1 MRLDTK
7 KELARFLAEDINK
20 GDITSAI
27 LSAKKITAKIVARQ
41 SGIVAGTRHTKEIFA
56 MKGCMV
62 QILKKDGNTI
72 KPNQTV
78 LRIIGPAKS
87 VLSCERTA
95 LNLLSRMSGIAT
107 ATNELVRQIKS
118 VSKKTELYST
128 RKTAPGL
135 RLFDKEAVETGGG
148 KKHRITLS
156 DMIMIK
162 DNHIASEGSIISLI
176 KKAKKRAK
184 TFEVE
189 VDTREDAILAAS
201 LGVPII
207 MLDNFSP
214 VMIRQTI
221 SDLQKIGLRKNIRLE
236 ASGGINAKNIKDYAR
251 TGVDMISIGSIT
263 NSAKAID
270 FSLEVPRK

>member
-1 MRLDTK
+1 MNTK

-27 LSAKKITAKIVARQ
+27 LSGKKITASIVARQ
-41 SGIVAGTRHTKEIFA
+41 AGIVAGVKHTKEIFA
-56 MKGCMV
+56 MRGCQA
-62 QILKKDGNTI
+62 QILKNDGSSI
-72 KPNQTV
+72 KANHAV
-78 LRIIGPAKS
+78 LRVSGPAKS

-107 ATNELVRQIKS
+107 ATSILVRQIKS

-135 RLFDKEAVETGGG
+135 RFFDKEAVQIGGG

-162 DNHIASEGSIISLI
+162 DNHIASEGSIVPLI
-176 KKAKKRAK
+176 KKAKKNAK
-184 TFEVE
+184 IFEVE
-189 VDTREDAILAAS
+189 VDTRQDAVLAAS

-214 VMIRQTI
+214 KTIKQTI
-221 SDLQKIGLRKNIRLE
+221 SDLEKIGLRKNIRLE
-236 ASGGINAKNIKDYAR
+236 ASGGINAKNIKEFAR
-251 TGVDMISIGSIT
+251 TGVDMISVGSIT
-263 NSAKAID
+263 NSAQVID
-270 FSLEVPRK
+270 FSLEI